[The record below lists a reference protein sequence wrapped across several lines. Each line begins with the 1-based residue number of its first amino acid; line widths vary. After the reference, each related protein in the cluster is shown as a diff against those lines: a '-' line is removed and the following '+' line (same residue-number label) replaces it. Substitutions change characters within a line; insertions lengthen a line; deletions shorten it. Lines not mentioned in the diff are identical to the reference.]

1 MADER
6 KLKSDPHDHE
16 DKLPKDVLN
25 AAQDPH
31 SFEDPLQ
38 VQLEKSKD
46 LNSPEENRKLEDL
59 KDKYGET
66 EKE

>member
-1 MADER
+1 MAEER
-6 KLKSDPHDHE
+6 KLKGNPHDQ
-16 DKLPKDVLN
+16 DNKLPKDVLN

-46 LNSPEENRKLEDL
+46 MNGPEEHRKLQDL
-59 KDKYGET
+59 KEKYGDT
-66 EKE
+66 RQD